1 MEGLELTAFQIISAV
16 GTARSSYIEAIQMAK
31 AGDFKGAEAA
41 LKAGEEFF
49 VEGHHAHTGLLEKEA
64 QEGQGSAVSLLIVH
78 AEDQLMSAEAFKT
91 IAAEFIE
98 VYKRMSESASEEME
112 KIA

>member
-16 GTARSSYIEAIQMAK
+16 GAARSNYIEAIQKAK
-31 AGDFKGAEAA
+31 AGDFAGAEQA
-41 LKAGEEFF
+41 LKEGEEFF
-49 VEGHHAHTGLLEKEA
+49 VEGHHAHSGLLEKEA
-64 QEGQGSAVSLLIVH
+64 TEGQGSAVSLLILH

-91 IAAEFIE
+91 ISAEFIE
-98 VYKRMSESASEEME
+98 VYKRMSKGEEME